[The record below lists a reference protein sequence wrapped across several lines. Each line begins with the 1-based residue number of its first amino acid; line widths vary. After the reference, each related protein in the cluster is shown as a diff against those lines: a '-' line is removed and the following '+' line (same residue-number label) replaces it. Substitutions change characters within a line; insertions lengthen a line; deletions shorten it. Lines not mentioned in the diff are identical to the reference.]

1 MTAILNEV
9 QAMQNPAL
17 GAALLWRFVC
27 GFSPESSPNGTPLPL
42 AFVVLPLTFH
52 AKSAEKVSGTLVAS
66 GLRKFESKF
75 SDDDRGDVL
84 LALQPRMLAM
94 RDLSLRS
101 LRIAI
106 RTGLVTL
113 VPKEAVLWPR
123 SRSATSPASRS
134 GCWCWVAATPRW
146 TAAARPAAWAQ
157 RACRCWCA
165 ARSTT

>member
-113 VPKEAVLWPR
+113 VPKDAVLWPR
-123 SRSATSPASRS
+123 FRSAPPTDAKPVGDLLKSAEKLGS
-134 GCWCWVAATPRW
+134 WCRELSLFEVTGLFKVEI
-146 TAAARPAAWAQ
+146 
-157 RACRCWCA
+157 
-165 ARSTT
+165 

>member
-17 GAALLWRFVC
+17 GAVLLWRFAC

-42 AFVVLPLTFH
+42 AFVVLPLIFH
-52 AKSAEKVSGTLVAS
+52 AKSAEKVSGTLAAS

-94 RDLSLRS
+94 RDISLRS

-106 RTGLVTL
+106 RSGLLTL

-123 SRSATSPASRS
+123 SRTAPPAEAKPVSDLLKSAEKLGA
-134 GCWCWVAATPRW
+134 WCRDVSLFEVTGLLKVDI
-146 TAAARPAAWAQ
+146 
-157 RACRCWCA
+157 
-165 ARSTT
+165 

>member
-1 MTAILNEV
+1 MTTVLNEV

-17 GAALLWRFVC
+17 GAALLWRFAC
-27 GFSPESSPNGTPLPL
+27 GFSPESSPNGTPMPL
-42 AFVVLPLTFH
+42 AFLVLPLTFH
-52 AKSAEKVSGTLVAS
+52 AKSAEKLSSTLPGS

-75 SDDDRGDVL
+75 SEDDRGDVL

-106 RTGLVTL
+106 RSGLLTL

-123 SRSATSPASRS
+123 TRSAPPAGAKPVGELLKSAEKLGS
-134 GCWCWVAATPRW
+134 WCRDVSLFEVAGLLKVDL
-146 TAAARPAAWAQ
+146 
-157 RACRCWCA
+157 
-165 ARSTT
+165 

>member
-27 GFSPESSPNGTPLPL
+27 GFTPESRPSGTPLPL

-52 AKSAEKVSGTLVAS
+52 AKSVEKATTTLAAS
-66 GLRKFESKF
+66 GLRKFEAKF

-84 LALQPRMLAM
+84 LSLQPRMLAM

-106 RTGLVTL
+106 RSGLLTL
-113 VPKEAVLWPR
+113 VPREAVLWPR
-123 SRSATSPASRS
+123 SHSAPPSDAKAVGDLLKSAEKL
-134 GCWCWVAATPRW
+134 GAWCRDVSLFEAAGLLKVEL
-146 TAAARPAAWAQ
+146 
-157 RACRCWCA
+157 
-165 ARSTT
+165 

>member
-17 GAALLWRFVC
+17 GATLLWRFSC
-27 GFSPESSPNGTPLPL
+27 GFTPESSPSGTPLPL
-42 AFVVLPLTFH
+42 AFVVLPLAFH
-52 AKSAEKVSGTLVAS
+52 AKSLEEVTGTQAAS
-66 GLRKFESKF
+66 GLRKFEEKF
-75 SDDDRGDVL
+75 SDRSDVL
-84 LALQPRMLAM
+84 LSIQSRMLAM

-123 SRSATSPASRS
+123 SRSAPPAEAKAVSDLLKS
-134 GCWCWVAATPRW
+134 AEKLGNWCRDVSLFEVAGLLKVEF
-146 TAAARPAAWAQ
+146 
-157 RACRCWCA
+157 
-165 ARSTT
+165 

>member
-17 GAALLWRFVC
+17 GATLLWRFAC
-27 GFSPESSPNGTPLPL
+27 GFAPESSPNGTPLPL
-42 AFVVLPLTFH
+42 AFMVLPLAFH
-52 AKSAEKVSGTLVAS
+52 ARSLEEVAGTQAAS
-66 GLRKFESKF
+66 GLRKFEEKF
-75 SDDDRGDVL
+75 ADRGDVL
-84 LALQPRMLAM
+84 LSIQPRMLAM

-123 SRSATSPASRS
+123 SRSAPPAEAKAVSDILKS
-134 GCWCWVAATPRW
+134 VEKLGSWCREVSLFEVAGLLKVEF
-146 TAAARPAAWAQ
+146 
-157 RACRCWCA
+157 
-165 ARSTT
+165 

>member
-17 GAALLWRFVC
+17 GAALLWRFAC

-42 AFVVLPLTFH
+42 AFVVLPLTLH
-52 AKSAEKVSGTLVAS
+52 AKSAEKVSGTLAGS

-75 SDDDRGDVL
+75 GDDDRGDVL

-101 LRIAI
+101 LRLAI
-106 RTGLVTL
+106 HAGLLTL
-113 VPKEAVLWPR
+113 VPKEAVIWPR
-123 SRSATSPASRS
+123 SRSAPPADAKAVGDLLKSAEKLGS
-134 GCWCWVAATPRW
+134 WCRDVSLFEVAGLLKVEI
-146 TAAARPAAWAQ
+146 
-157 RACRCWCA
+157 
-165 ARSTT
+165 

>member
-17 GAALLWRFVC
+17 GAALLWRFAC

-42 AFVVLPLTFH
+42 AFVVLPLILH
-52 AKSAEKVSGTLVAS
+52 AKSAEKVSGTLAGS

-75 SDDDRGDVL
+75 ADDERGDVL

-101 LRIAI
+101 VRIAI
-106 RTGLVTL
+106 RTGLLTL
-113 VPKEAVLWPR
+113 IPKEAVLWPR
-123 SRSATSPASRS
+123 SRTAPPAGANFVGDLLKSAEKL
-134 GCWCWVAATPRW
+134 GGWCRQVSIFEVTGLLKVEI
-146 TAAARPAAWAQ
+146 
-157 RACRCWCA
+157 
-165 ARSTT
+165 